1 MKNNNSKI
9 NNSKIKIT
17 DQMIDEILYK
27 LKIISHLKKGD
38 KLYCFDDNIY
48 IDNSYI
54 PSISRYINNQNR
66 NDSILFINNCIE
78 NVIYIT
84 DFIYRNEISVKK
96 NIKEKDS
103 RNINNFFK
111 EPNDKILKKF
121 YIKLTN
127 TIEGLTNFKLTYNED
142 LSIKTNIDLLI
153 QKIQTRINK
162 IDNILIISL
171 Q

>member
-1 MKNNNSKI
+1 MKN

-27 LKIISHLKKGD
+27 LNIISHLKIGD
-38 KLYCFDDNIY
+38 KLYCFEDHIY
-48 IDNSYI
+48 IDDSYI
-54 PSISRYINNQNR
+54 PSIARYFYNQNR
-66 NDSILFINNCIE
+66 NDAISFITESIE

-111 EPNDKILKKF
+111 EDNDKILKKF
-121 YIKLTN
+121 YIKLSN
-127 TIEGLTNFKLTYNED
+127 CIEGLSNLKLTYTDD

-153 QKIQTRINK
+153 QKIQTRITK
-162 IDNILIISL
+162 IDNILVISF
-171 Q
+171 

>member
-96 NIKEKDS
+96 NIKEKDA

-111 EPNDKILKKF
+111 EPNDKILRAGASAP
-121 YIKLTN
+121 IKYFIDRIVIIGKV
-127 TIEGLTNFKLTYNED
+127 TIVNKLITAV
-142 LSIKTNIDLLI
+142 
-153 QKIQTRINK
+153 
-162 IDNILIISL
+162 
-171 Q
+171 

>member
-1 MKNNNSKI
+1 MKN

-17 DQMIDEILYK
+17 DQMIDSILYK
-27 LKIISHLKKGD
+27 LKIISHIKQGE
-38 KLYCFDDNIY
+38 KLYCENDNIF

-66 NDSILFINNCIE
+66 IETISFVTDCIE

-84 DFIYRNEISVKK
+84 DFIYRNELSVKK

-103 RNINNFFK
+103 RNINTFFK
-111 EPNDKILKKF
+111 ENNDTILKKF
-121 YIKLTN
+121 YIKLN
-127 TIEGLTNFKLTYNED
+127 NSIEGLTNLKLTYNDD
-142 LSIKTNIDLLI
+142 LSIRTTIDLLI
-153 QKIQTRINK
+153 QKIQTRITK

-171 Q
+171 QSS